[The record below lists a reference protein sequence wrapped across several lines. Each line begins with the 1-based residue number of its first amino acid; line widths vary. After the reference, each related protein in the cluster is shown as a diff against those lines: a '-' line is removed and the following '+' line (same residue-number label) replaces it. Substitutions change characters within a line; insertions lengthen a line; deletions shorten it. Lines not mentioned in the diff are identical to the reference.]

1 MKWHEQSVC
10 GKICCSECLHMRNDF
25 YGFNVIL
32 RNNDSVYLE
41 VRAIEHI
48 IFSILKRVCVIF
60 SN

>member
-1 MKWHEQSVC
+1 
-10 GKICCSECLHMRNDF
+10 MRNDF